1 MAGAPEALDVDSID
15 GLVYWNSNF
24 GTANPG
30 EPGGIWRAKPD
41 GSGKTAVVPSFR
53 DFFLTVRIDTTSI
66 WTVRNGELY
75 RAPR

>member
-1 MAGAPEALDVDSID
+1 
-15 GLVYWNSNF
+15 
-24 GTANPG
+24 
-30 EPGGIWRAKPD
+30 
-41 GSGKTAVVPSFR
+41 VPSFR